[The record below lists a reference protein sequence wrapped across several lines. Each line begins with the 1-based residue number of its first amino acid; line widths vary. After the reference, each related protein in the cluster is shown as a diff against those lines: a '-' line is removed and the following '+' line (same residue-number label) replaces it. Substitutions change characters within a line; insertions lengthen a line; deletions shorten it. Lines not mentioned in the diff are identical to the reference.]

1 MLNSNRDK
9 SIKRYLSKI
18 GKLKISSKLYS
29 SRYYEIPEL
38 KLVVR
43 FSDHFNDRTSQLE
56 IVKINQYYTIKTD
69 FGFSLTCLEEH
80 VLIYLK
86 SLLLLYPELS
96 SSVGTLRKAAQR
108 ATNELNKLKSQIS
121 EQDIQQIKLLNN
133 QISSL
138 QNKCDSLASK
148 NDSLENKCNSLA
160 SKNSSL
166 EKQNEVIRKKLV
178 KTRNALK
185 EVIKDL

>member
-9 SIKRYLSKI
+9 SIKRYLGKI

-43 FSDHFNDRTSQLE
+43 FSDHFNDKTSQLE

-96 SSVGTLRKAAQR
+96 NSVGTLRRAAQK
-108 ATNELNKLKSQIS
+108 ASNEFNKLKGQIS
-121 EQDIQQIKLLNN
+121 EQDVKHIQLLNN
-133 QISSL
+133 QISAL
-138 QNKCDSLASK
+138 QNKCNTLVTK
-148 NDSLENKCNSLA
+148 NNSLER
-160 SKNSSL
+160 
-166 EKQNEVIRKKLV
+166 QNELIKKKLT
-178 KTRNALK
+178 KTRNALR
-185 EVIKDL
+185 EVTKDL

>member
-9 SIKRYLSKI
+9 SIKRYLSKV
-18 GKLKISSKLYS
+18 GKLKVSSKLYS

-80 VLIYLK
+80 VLAYLK

-96 SSVGTLRKAAQR
+96 NSVGALKRAAQR
-108 ATNELNKLKSQIS
+108 ATNEFSKLKSQIS
-121 EQDIQQIKLLNN
+121 EQDPQQIKLLNN

-138 QNKCDSLASK
+138 QNKC
-148 NDSLENKCNSLA
+148 NSLEQ
-160 SKNSSL
+160 KNSSL
-166 EKQNEVIRKKLV
+166 ERQNELIKKKLT
-178 KTRNALK
+178 KTRNSLR
-185 EVIKDL
+185 EVLKDL

>member
-9 SIKRYLSKI
+9 SIKRYLSKV
-18 GKLKISSKLYS
+18 GKLKVSSKLYS

-43 FSDHFNDRTSQLE
+43 FSDHFNDKTSQLE

-80 VLIYLK
+80 VLTYLK
-86 SLLLLYPELS
+86 SILLLYPELS
-96 SSVGTLRKAAQR
+96 NSVGTLRRAAQR
-108 ATNELNKLKSQIS
+108 ATNEFSKLKSQIS

-138 QNKCDSLASK
+138 QNKC
-148 NDSLENKCNSLA
+148 NSLA
-160 SKNSSL
+160 SKKGSL
-166 EKQNEVIRKKLV
+166 EKQTELIKKKLT